1 MVRRKPVYIYDRA
14 DWPAFRWDSGS
25 IAAQL
30 AAVRHHQGRL
40 LGQMESLG
48 FHLRMETTLLTL
60 TQDALK
66 TSEIEGERLDRDQV
80 RSSLARRLG
89 LETAGVLATD
99 KQAEAIAA
107 VVIDATQHF
116 DQALT
121 AERLF
126 RWHRMLFPTGETGL
140 DPITVGAWRTDASGP
155 MQVVSGR
162 PGRQQIHLEGPP
174 ADRVPAEMA
183 RFLAWFEDRT
193 DKTDP
198 VLRAAIA
205 HIWFETIHPFDDG
218 NGRIGRAIADLE
230 LARSEGTGQRFYS
243 MSARLQ
249 VERPAYYATLEAT
262 QKGNLDITQRLAWFL
277 GVLDQALCD
286 AEAMLAVTIRKSRFW
301 ESLAGQPINER
312 QHMMLNRLLDGFVGK
327 LTSSKW
333 AKIAK
338 CSQDTALRDIDA
350 LLQCGVLVKEAAG
363 GRSTSYVLAA

>member
-1 MVRRKPVYIYDRA
+1 MP
-14 DWPAFRWDSGS
+14 
-25 IAAQL
+25 
-30 AAVRHHQGRL
+30 
-40 LGQMESLG
+40 
-48 FHLRMETTLLTL
+48 
-60 TQDALK
+60 
-66 TSEIEGERLDRDQV
+66 
-80 RSSLARRLG
+80 
-89 LETAGVLATD
+89 AGVLATD
-99 KQAEAIAA
+99 KRAEAIAA

-140 DPITVGAWRTDASGP
+140 DPITVGAWRADARGP
-155 MQVVSGR
+155 MQVVSVR
-162 PGRQQIHLEGPP
+162 PGREQIHFEAPP

-193 DKTDP
+193 EKTDP

-218 NGRIGRAIADLE
+218 NGRIGRAIAYLE

-243 MSARLQ
+243 MSTRLLA
-249 VERPAYYATLEAT
+249 ERPAYYATLEAT
-262 QKGNLDITQRLAWFL
+262 QKGNLDITKRLAWFL
-277 GVLDQALCD
+277 GELDQALCD
-286 AEAMLAVTIRKSRFW
+286 AEAILAATIHKSRFW

-312 QHMMLNRLLDGFVGK
+312 QRMMLNRLLDGFVGK

-338 CSQDTALRDIDA
+338 CSQDTALARHRRPVAAPCAGEGSGRRSQHQLHPRRLTPAHCHDA
-350 LLQCGVLVKEAAG
+350 LLWIRGA
-363 GRSTSYVLAA
+363 